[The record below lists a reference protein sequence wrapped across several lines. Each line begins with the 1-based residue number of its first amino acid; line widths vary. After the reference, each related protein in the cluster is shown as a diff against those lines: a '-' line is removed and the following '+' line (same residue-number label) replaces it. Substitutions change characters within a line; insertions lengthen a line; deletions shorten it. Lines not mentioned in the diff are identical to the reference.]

1 MKLGGTIVLTIISL
15 LERLSY
21 YGVRAILILY
31 VTDPNTLGVESSNI
45 LEYYGYWT
53 SILVISAIPF
63 SLVTDK
69 YLGQRNSIFVGGII
83 SLLGYLILLIQ
94 TKYAVL
100 ISASLILVGT
110 SLVKPSTTIL
120 IGRQFKK
127 ENKKRTLAYMIFF
140 MGINIGAFL
149 GVLGIGYVGE
159 VYDWK
164 IGFIIAAMSTLM
176 YLFIAYFLKSQIK
189 EIETNNLTN
198 QNIEITFNRTILILP
213 LLILIHIV
221 FWNSY
226 DLGIAE
232 LNNYLINSED
242 RLLFGYELLDTMLQ
256 SFSSFWTIPLTIIIF
271 IYWYTKG
278 VTGVFKS
285 ICISLLFLILAI
297 LTSLALENVDIN
309 NLLEFSMI
317 PIGLY
322 AFSEVLISPVL
333 TSYVTRISDV
343 KYSNTIYS
351 VFIFLTYAIG
361 AGFTYILQTDY
372 KTFVILSLLVATII
386 GIIFYKNEIRK
397 LAYELR

>member
-343 KYSNTIYS
+343 ILNLCNRSRLYIYPSN
-351 VFIFLTYAIG
+351 
-361 AGFTYILQTDY
+361 
-372 KTFVILSLLVATII
+372 
-386 GIIFYKNEIRK
+386 
-397 LAYELR
+397 